1 MLQTGISGDAI
12 TIQTA
17 VLAADLIDASH
28 GALAGRLAA
37 GLIVLEFSALAA
49 V

>member
-17 VLAADLIDASH
+17 ILAADLVDASR

-37 GLIVLEFSALAA
+37 DLIVFELSALAA
-49 V
+49 L

>member
-17 VLAADLIDASH
+17 ILAADLVDPSY

-37 GLIVLEFSALAA
+37 DLIVLQFSALAA